1 MRLASRFGR
10 TNQIRRDRPLTREE
24 LMQVVPSV
32 FGEDK
37 HASRS
42 DRYAYIPTITL
53 LENLWREGFQPFF
66 ACQTKVRDPGR
77 REHTKH
83 MLRLRRTGQIIG
95 QQVPEIILLNS
106 HDGSSSYQMLPGY
119 FRAICTNG
127 LVCGQSFG
135 EIRVPHRGNVVEKV
149 IEGAYEVLGV
159 FDRVEEKRDAMQ
171 SLLLPAPAQ
180 HALANAALTY
190 RFGEDHQPVTATQ
203 ILTPR
208 RHEDRQD
215 DLWTTYQ
222 RIQENL
228 LKGGLPGRT
237 EKGKRTHT
245 RAVNGIDGDVKLNRA
260 LWVMAESL
268 LESLTSRSIFPVT

>member
-10 TNQIRRDRPLTREE
+10 INQIRRDRPLTHEE

-32 FGEDK
+32 FGESK
-37 HASRS
+37 HVSRS
-42 DRYAYIPTITL
+42 DHYSYIPTITL
-53 LENLWREGFQPFF
+53 LENLQREGFQPFF
-66 ACQTKVRDPGR
+66 ACQTRVRDQSR

-83 MLRLRRTGQIIG
+83 MLRLRRSGQITG

-135 EIRVPHRGNVVEKV
+135 EVRVPHRGNVVEKV

-171 SLLLPAPAQ
+171 SLLLPPPAQ
-180 HALANAALTY
+180 QAFARAALTY
-190 RFGEDHQPVTATQ
+190 RFGEEHQPVTEAQ

-208 RHEDRQD
+208 RYEDRQD
-215 DLWTTYQ
+215 DLWSVFN
-222 RIQENL
+222 RCQENL
-228 LKGGLPGRT
+228 LKGGQPGRT
-237 EKGKRTHT
+237 AKGKRSHT
-245 RAVNGIDGDVKLNRA
+245 RAVKGIDGDVKLNRA
-260 LWVMAESL
+260 LWVMAEKLQQALS
-268 LESLTSRSIFPVT
+268 

>member
-1 MRLASRFGR
+1 MRLASRFGQI
-10 TNQIRRDRPLTREE
+10 NQLRRDRPLTRDE

-42 DRYAYIPTITL
+42 EKYTFIPTITL
-53 LENLWREGFQPFF
+53 LEKLQNEGFQPFF
-66 ACQTKVRDPGR
+66 ACQSRVRDPGR

-83 MLRLRRTGQIIG
+83 MLRLRKSGQITG
-95 QQVPEIILLNS
+95 QQVPEIIILNS
-106 HDGSSSYQMLPGY
+106 HGGESSFQLLPGI
-119 FRAICTNG
+119 FRSVCTNS

-149 IEGAYEVLGV
+149 IEGAYEVLGI

-171 SLLLPAPAQ
+171 SLLLPPPAQ
-180 HALANAALTY
+180 QAFARAALTY
-190 RFGEDHQPVTATQ
+190 RFGEEHQPVTESQ
-203 ILTPR
+203 ILSAR
-208 RHEDRQD
+208 RWQD
-215 DLWTTYQ
+215 ESGDLWTTYQ

-228 LKGGLPGRT
+228 LKGGLSGRT
-237 EKGKRTHT
+237 AQGKRTHT
-245 RAVNGIDGDVKLNRA
+245 RAVKGIDGDVKLNRA

-268 LESLTSRSIFPVT
+268 LESMK